1 MTNLFNKLI
10 QTVTLSFTL
19 IFNPKIKSLLFT
31 VLKLFSRFSFFFL
44 DKSDIILTCFVP
56 MMIYPNADTAKLKT
70 LAKIKT
76 KQQYICGL
84 IMNLVKDLGCA
95 FDLPKQMNQYFFLI
109 SRT

>member
-1 MTNLFNKLI
+1 
-10 QTVTLSFTL
+10 
-19 IFNPKIKSLLFT
+19 
-31 VLKLFSRFSFFFL
+31 
-44 DKSDIILTCFVP
+44 

-95 FDLPKQMNQYFFLI
+95 FDLPKQMNQYFF
-109 SRT
+109 